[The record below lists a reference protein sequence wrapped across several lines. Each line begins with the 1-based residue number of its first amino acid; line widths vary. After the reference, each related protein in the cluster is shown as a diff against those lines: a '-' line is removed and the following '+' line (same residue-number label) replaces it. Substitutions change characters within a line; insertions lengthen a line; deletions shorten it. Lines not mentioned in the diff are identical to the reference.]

1 MLTFVADLT
10 CEQRLAAGCMRSL
23 MAIQFGP
30 AGKSPLTAR
39 TGVVVLPVPVQ
50 AQVGRVI
57 VPAHTLLARGAY
69 RVAGGAIRRVLILNV
84 AQEGEFAGKF

>member
-39 TGVVVLPVPVQ
+39 TGVKVLPVLVQ
-50 AQVGRVI
+50 AQVGCVI
-57 VPAHTLLARGAY
+57 VPAHTLLARGAQH
-69 RVAGGAIRRVLILNV
+69 VAGATRRVLILNV